1 MSNDLSF
8 DYKAYANKLVGIP
21 EDYKVLE
28 KGNIRTI
35 KLVVGVDILGRI
47 ANPYIYDMSRGFI
60 ASCSAITTPEE
71 ANKFCR
77 SHKPLYTLLTDI
89 VAICKGTIKVDL
101 STNLVI
107 PSESNLSF
115 CVPKAHSEDKII
127 CTRLSSSA
135 NSGEQFPVDQLKK
148 LESGIYQ
155 QLASLNT
162 ESRLSFLCSRLLDER
177 R

>member
-1 MSNDLSF
+1 MNNDLSF
-8 DYKAYANKLVGIP
+8 DYKAYAGRLVGIP
-21 EDYKVLE
+21 EEYKVLE

-35 KLVVGVDILGRI
+35 KIVVGIDILGRI
-47 ANPYIYDMSRGFI
+47 ANPYVYDMSRGFI
-60 ASCSAITTPEE
+60 ASRSMITTQEE

-89 VAICKGTIKVDL
+89 IAICKGTIKVDL

-107 PSESNLSF
+107 PNESNLMF

-127 CTRLSSSA
+127 CTRLSATA
-135 NSGEQFPVDQLKK
+135 NGGEQFPVDPLNK
-148 LESGIYQ
+148 LELGMYQ
-155 QLASLNT
+155 QIAELNT